1 MVITTKEEARKV
13 LIEELQWEE
22 YQIEVGLRADFKCE
36 YCGKSLLESYEHYDQ
51 WQVDHIIP
59 NGDNNL
65 ENLALSCKLCNFVKR
80 QTDPSSQTD
89 KLDRESLIS
98 VAREIISQR
107 RQRKSTAF
115 LRTLEAIDV
124 LRQA

>member
-1 MVITTKEEARKV
+1 MV
-13 LIEELQWEE
+13 LIKELHWPE

-36 YCGKSLLESYEHYDQ
+36 YCGKSLLETYEHYDQ

-89 KLDRESLIS
+89 KKDRASLIAA
-98 VAREIISQR
+98 ARDIISQR
-107 RQRKSTAF
+107 RQRKATVF
-115 LRTLEAIDV
+115 TRTMEAINV